1 MATVRRAKPRAASAT
16 LCAFTA
22 VLCSVAAFV
31 SGCAS
36 PGEPTTR
43 RPPIPTSIGDL
54 TAKQQ
59 GNDVILTFALP
70 TQSIDHHPLK
80 QTPTVQVYWLVTPVI
95 AATNANSAA
104 SAPSKP
110 VLLATLPP
118 ATVDSLTVNRA
129 VTFIEPLNAA
139 DFGGQTSLNAV
150 YMIRTY
156 EKEKKPS
163 SDSNAVAI
171 TLHPSYPAIAD
182 AKADNARDGVGI
194 NWTPPT
200 QTITGTTPPING
212 YRIYRATAADASHV
226 TTPGAPAANGKVPLQ
241 RVADAAAPPF
251 LDTQI
256 ELGAHYVYS
265 VRTLAKYG
273 DAQLESSDSNLT
285 DVTAK
290 DLFAP
295 AAPEGLIVT
304 LIPAQ
309 AASGGAPASP
319 AYLDLSWAIAP
330 EHDVVGYNVYR
341 AENSG
346 AKGVKQN
353 PELLPTP
360 AFRDMNGVPG
370 HVYYYAVTA
379 VDRAGNESAPS
390 APVQGTL
397 SEDAPPASPNP

>member
-1 MATVRRAKPRAASAT
+1 MATVRRENPRAAPAA
-16 LCAFTA
+16 LAAIVCA
-22 VLCSVAAFV
+22 VALLVA
-31 SGCAS
+31 GCAS

-43 RPPIPTSIGDL
+43 RPPIPTAIGDL
-54 TAKQQ
+54 AAKQQ
-59 GNDVILTFALP
+59 GNDVILTFAIP
-70 TQSIDHHPLK
+70 NQSIDHHPLK

-95 AATNANSAA
+95 ATSNANSAA

-118 ATVDSLTVNRA
+118 ATVDQLTSNKQ

-139 DFGGQTSLNAV
+139 DFAGQSSLNAV

-156 EKEKKPS
+156 EVEKRPS

-171 TLHPSYPAIAD
+171 TLHPSYPPIAD
-182 AKADNARDGVGI
+182 AKADNARDGVGV

-200 QTITGTTPPING
+200 QTVTGTAPPITG
-212 YRIYRATAADASHV
+212 YRIYRATAPDASHI
-226 TTPGAPAANGKVPLQ
+226 TTAGRPAANGKIPLQ
-241 RVADAAAPPF
+241 RIADAAAPPF
-251 LDTQI
+251 LDAQI
-256 ELGAHYVYS
+256 ELGTHYVYS

-273 DAQLESSDSNLT
+273 DTQLESSDSNLT
-285 DVTAK
+285 EVTAK
-290 DLFAP
+290 DLFP
-295 AAPEGLIVT
+295 PSAPEGLIVT

-309 AASGGAPASP
+309 AATANAVASSS
-319 AYLDLSWAIAP
+319 YLDLSWAIAP

-341 AENSG
+341 SEG
-346 AKGVKQN
+346 AGDRGVKQN

-370 HVYYYAVTA
+370 HVYFYSVTA

-390 APVQGTL
+390 APVQGSL
-397 SEDAPPASPNP
+397 SEDAPPASQNP